1 MSEVFFVLKSF
12 AVTIALIFL
21 MQVKVGH
28 STVQHHL
35 MGWLDDSVA
44 VDGLRYVAEGAVNL
58 GSRAYDYGSH
68 LVGAMTSKVSKTENA
83 SRGYSFEI
91 KRSDAY
97 YKQKRREEAK
107 KKASQNDEEGPIG
120 PEID

>member
-1 MSEVFFVLKSF
+1 MSEVLFVLKSF
-12 AVTIALIFL
+12 AVTVAILFL

-35 MGWLDDSVA
+35 MSWMDDSVA
-44 VDGLRYVAEGAVNL
+44 VDGLRYIAEGAVAL
-58 GSRAYDYGSH
+58 GSKAYDAGSK
-68 LVGAMTSKVSKTENA
+68 LIGSNSKEAKTENA

-91 KRSDAY
+91 KRSEAY
-97 YKQKRREEAK
+97 YKQKRREESKRKVSHSHEDA
-107 KKASQNDEEGPIG
+107 GPEG

>member
-1 MSEVFFVLKSF
+1 MSEVLFVLKSF
-12 AVTIALIFL
+12 AVTVAILFL

-28 STVQHHL
+28 TTVQHRL
-35 MGWLDDSVA
+35 MGFLDESVA
-44 VDGLRYVAEGAVNL
+44 VDGLRYVAEGAVAL
-58 GSRAYDYGSH
+58 GTRAYNYGSS
-68 LVGAMTSKVSKTENA
+68 LVSSNSKTSKTENA
-83 SRGYSFEI
+83 SRGYSWEI

-107 KKASQNDEEGPIG
+107 KKSSHEEDGPMG